1 MMSGYSFSAG
11 DTQFD
16 IETSTLSIVDEQI
29 KSFLKCDVSD
39 KHPEGYLSSKNGGE
53 AFSEDVINAIRNVT
67 IEAFETGA
75 ISTSVPDLQHLIN
88 NASIVGMWLKFL
100 KNGQE
105 KILAHIL
112 PDCEVQG
119 IIDGSRYLTREETA
133 VVSSVVHRVAESLA
147 KVTAEKSS

>member
-1 MMSGYSFSAG
+1 MAGYRFSAG

-75 ISTSVPDLQHLIN
+75 ISTSVPDLQYLIDN
-88 NASIVGMWLKFL
+88 VSIVGMWLKFL

-119 IIDGSRYLTREETA
+119 IINGSRYLTQEETTI
-133 VVSSVVHRVAESLA
+133 VSSVVCRVAENLA
-147 KVTAEKSS
+147 KSTAESNS

>member
-1 MMSGYSFSAG
+1 MAGYSFSAG

-39 KHPEGYLSSKNGGE
+39 KHPEGYLSSKNDGK

-75 ISTSVPDLQHLIN
+75 ISTSVPDLQYLIDN
-88 NASIVGMWLKFL
+88 VSIVGMWLKFL

-119 IIDGSRYLTREETA
+119 IIDGSRYLTQEETA
-133 VVSSVVHRVAESLA
+133 IVSSVVQRVAENLA
-147 KVTAEKSS
+147 KITAENNA

>member
-1 MMSGYSFSAG
+1 MAGYSFSVG

-29 KSFLKCDVSD
+29 KNFLKCDVSN
-39 KHPEGYLSSKNGGE
+39 KYPEGYLSVGNN
-53 AFSEDVINAIRNVT
+53 SEPFPEDIINAIRNVA
-67 IEAFETGA
+67 IEAFENGEL
-75 ISTSVPDLQHLIN
+75 STSVPDLQYLIN
-88 NASIVGMWLKFL
+88 NVSIVGMWLKFL

-119 IIDGSRYLTREETA
+119 IIDGSRYLTREETTI
-133 VVSSVVHRVAESLA
+133 VSSVIHRVAENLA
-147 KVTAEKSS
+147 KSTAENNS